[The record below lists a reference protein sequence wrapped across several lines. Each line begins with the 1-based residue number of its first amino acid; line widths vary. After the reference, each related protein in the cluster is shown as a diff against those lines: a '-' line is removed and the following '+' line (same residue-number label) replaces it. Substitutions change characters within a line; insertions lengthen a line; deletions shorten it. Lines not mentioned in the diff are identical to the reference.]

1 MRQDIP
7 LTGDGMGNGRVREN
21 KHEIATDSF
30 LAQAHPIEVERELK
44 PWTPSKGVPENIDLE
59 STFQN
64 TQNM

>member
-7 LTGDGMGNGRVREN
+7 LTGDAMENVHVHEN
-21 KHEIATDSF
+21 KHEIAIDSF

-44 PWTPSKGVPENIDLE
+44 PLTPKKDSLDNIDLE

-64 TQNM
+64 M

>member
-1 MRQDIP
+1 MV
-7 LTGDGMGNGRVREN
+7 NGSVRDN
-21 KHEIATDSF
+21 THEIAIDSF

-44 PWTPSKGVPENIDLE
+44 PWTPDKDAPENIGLE